1 MNLDNLIEGL
11 NKRDDKAID
20 KIRGMFG
27 SLTKFVKY
35 YVKKR
40 KKLHKID
47 LNSYWQESNY
57 DEEKYFNT
65 LCLDILNE
73 VGPSYFI
80 KYLSDVVYENDTYY
94 VKPWQLKDLSSLFL
108 GNESRIVSRVFDSD
122 NYEHFSIEPRYIN
135 YYYDI
140 VNILNDRNKKYLK
153 QRILELSHNYK
164 FNEDDFEFPPLDY
177 FNENGE
183 FIISDNID
191 EILKIDDLFND
202 IIELDPIYDIKLEM
216 ENLFNYAYNEAW
228 GDVMFKRIFD
238 SMSDI
243 FYPEFTWENDRPKIR
258 IVDFPGF
265 LRTFFNCADNYE
277 IIDQYDFISFLYHL
291 MSSDCIEHPDFKT
304 LDYPPRDKVDENIND
319 LFIDYIT

>member
-1 MNLDNLIEGL
+1 MNLDNLITGL
-11 NKRDDKAID
+11 NQRDHKAID

-47 LNSYWQESNY
+47 LNSYWVECNR
-57 DEEKYFNT
+57 EEEEYFNT

-73 VGPSYFI
+73 VGPGYFI

-108 GNESRIVSRVFDSD
+108 REESRIVDRVFGGDYD
-122 NYEHFSIEPRYIN
+122 DVFSVESGDIN
-135 YYYDI
+135 YYFDI

-153 QRILELSHNYK
+153 RRILELTDGKTFS
-164 FNEDDFEFPPLDY
+164 EDDFETSDFDY

-191 EILKIDDLFND
+191 EILKSSELFNE
-202 IIELDPIYDIKLEM
+202 IVELEPLFTIKLEM
-216 ENLFNYAYNEAW
+216 ENLYNYAYNEAW
-228 GDVMFKRIFD
+228 GNIMFKRIFN
-238 SMSDI
+238 SMSDL
-243 FYPEFTWENDRPKIR
+243 FYSEFTWENDKPKIR

-265 LRTFFNCADNYE
+265 LRTFFTCANDEN
-277 IIDQYDFISFLYHL
+277 IIDQYDFISFLYTL
-291 MSSDCIEHPDFKT
+291 MGNDCVENPDFKT
-304 LDYPPRDKVDENIND
+304 LDYPPTDKVDEYIND
-319 LFIDYIT
+319 LFIDYLS

>member
-27 SLTKFVKY
+27 SLTKFIKY

-47 LNSYWQESNY
+47 LNSYWHVCDR
-57 DEEKYFNT
+57 DEEQYFNT

-73 VGPSYFI
+73 VGPGYFI
-80 KYLSDVVYENDTYY
+80 KYLSDIVYENETYY

-108 GNESRIVSRVFDSD
+108 RDQSRIVDRVFDSD
-122 NYEHFSIEPRYIN
+122 NYDYFSIEPRYIN

-153 QRILELSHNYK
+153 QRILELADGRTFS
-164 FNEDDFEFPPLDY
+164 EDDFENPPYDY
-177 FNENGE
+177 FNENGK

-191 EILKIDDLFND
+191 EILKSSDLFNE
-202 IIELDPIYDIKLEM
+202 IVEISPIYDIKLEM
-216 ENLFNYAYNEAW
+216 ENLYNYSYNEAW
-228 GDVMFKRIFD
+228 GDIMFKRIFD

-243 FYPEFTWENDRPKIR
+243 FYPEFTWENDKPKIR

-265 LRTFFNCADNYE
+265 LRTFFNCADDYE

-291 MSSDCIEHPDFKT
+291 MSSGCIEHPDFRI
-304 LDYPPRDKVDENIND
+304 LDYPPTDKVDEYIND
-319 LFIDYIT
+319 LFIDYIS

>member
-1 MNLDNLIEGL
+1 
-11 NKRDDKAID
+11 
-20 KIRGMFG
+20 MFG

-47 LNSYWQESNY
+47 LHSYWDECNSY
-57 DEEKYFNT
+57 EEEYFNT

-73 VGPSYFI
+73 AGPSYFI
-80 KYLSDVVYENDTYY
+80 QYLSDVVYENETYY

-108 GNESRIVSRVFDSD
+108 RDESKIVDRVFDSD

-153 QRILELSHNYK
+153 QRILELTDGHTFS
-164 FNEDDFEFPPLDY
+164 EADFETSDFDY

-191 EILKIDDLFND
+191 EILKSSDLFNE
-202 IIELDPIYDIKLEM
+202 IIELNPIYDIKLEM
-216 ENLFNYAYNEAW
+216 ENLYNYAYNEAW

-243 FYPEFTWENDRPKIR
+243 FYPEFTWENGKPKIR

-265 LRTFFNCADNYE
+265 LRTFFNCADNYT
-277 IIDQYDFISFLYHL
+277 IIDQYDFITFLFHL
-291 MSSDCIEHPDFKT
+291 INADCIEHPDFKT
-304 LDYPPRDKVDENIND
+304 LDYPSTDKVDEYIND
-319 LFIDYIT
+319 LFIEYIT